1 MIVNQITEPPFYL
14 VGVFIH
20 NLYVILRLSRRRLA
34 RVHAALA
41 LARAQYTRISS
52 STPRMVP

>member
-20 NLYVILRLSRRRLA
+20 NLYVEQWSCGAFLKSGA
-34 RVHAALA
+34 RYIIKYIAV
-41 LARAQYTRISS
+41 I
-52 STPRMVP
+52 

>member
-20 NLYVILRLSRRRLA
+20 NLYVIQKTA
-34 RVHAALA
+34 RDFIC
-41 LARAQYTRISS
+41 R
-52 STPRMVP
+52 

>member
-20 NLYVILRLSRRRLA
+20 NLYVYPWYS
-34 RVHAALA
+34 
-41 LARAQYTRISS
+41 TSS
-52 STPRMVP
+52 AIEPPTA

>member
-20 NLYVILRLSRRRLA
+20 NLYVSPLDVLLSWRGSTLDRIVRR
-34 RVHAALA
+34 
-41 LARAQYTRISS
+41 
-52 STPRMVP
+52 

>member
-20 NLYVILRLSRRRLA
+20 NLYVSPQYIKRRG
-34 RVHAALA
+34 
-41 LARAQYTRISS
+41 SS
-52 STPRMVP
+52 

>member
-20 NLYVILRLSRRRLA
+20 NLYVSPRCFRRRS
-34 RVHAALA
+34 
-41 LARAQYTRISS
+41 AQSCAYSMINGAWSENFSS
-52 STPRMVP
+52 L

>member
-20 NLYVILRLSRRRLA
+20 NLYV
-34 RVHAALA
+34 
-41 LARAQYTRISS
+41 Y
-52 STPRMVP
+52 PRYSWDIGHRPLNYVSIWSHVT